1 MTCSTIMHA
10 EPITVTE
17 NVTVG
22 ETVKLLAEKRF
33 RSIPVVDGEGKM
45 LGQFGVTNLLKLAI
59 PTSASTK
66 GGMRSA
72 DFMNDSIEDLQ
83 RRLSDDWNNPVCDYC
98 DNDTQTLAPDDSLT
112 RTIMCI
118 ASGKQDNIP
127 VVDPASNRLVGIISY
142 WDILDNLLSEIR

>member
-1 MTCSTIMHA
+1 MHA
-10 EPITVTE
+10 APITVTE

-22 ETVKLLAEKRF
+22 ETVKIMAEKRF

-45 LGQFGVTNLLKLAI
+45 LGQFGVSNLLKLAI
-59 PTSASTK
+59 PVSASTR

-72 DFMNDSIEDLQ
+72 DFMNDSIVDLQ
-83 RRLSDDWNNPVCDYC
+83 RRLADDWNKPVSDYC

-112 RTIMCI
+112 RTVMCI
-118 ASGKQDNIP
+118 ADGKQDNIP

-142 WDILDNLLSEIR
+142 WDVLDHLLNDIK